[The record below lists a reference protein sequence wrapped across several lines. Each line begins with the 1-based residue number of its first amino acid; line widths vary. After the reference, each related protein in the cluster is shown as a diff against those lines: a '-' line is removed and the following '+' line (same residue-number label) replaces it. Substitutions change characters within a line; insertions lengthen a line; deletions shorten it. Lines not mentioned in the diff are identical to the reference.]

1 MSFSADTKRELCEYP
16 IYSPHCRLAEL
27 SAFTNFMI
35 KANKAKK
42 PNRTANEAFIAR
54 RYHMLCSAEDRAGA
68 DAPHEKCCQ
77 RAFVRGCFIVYGTL
91 CNPDKTYHMEFSLPT
106 AADGDK
112 LFEILRNFGLNP
124 RQTQRRGQVL
134 VYLKESEH
142 IVDALNIMGA
152 HRVLLELENMRILKE
167 INNQVNRQV
176 NFETANLN
184 KTVSAAVQQ
193 IKDIRFIAEHAGLG
207 VLPKPLEEVARLRL
221 AHNDATLKE
230 IGEMLS
236 PPVGKSGVNHRLR
249 KISAVAAGYKEEDID

>member
-27 SAFTNFMI
+27 SAFTKLTKTTF
-35 KANKAKK
+35 A
-42 PNRTANEAFIAR
+42 AR
-54 RYHMLCSAEDRAGA
+54 RYHLLCATGGRVLSEIFPTMLC
-68 DAPHEKCCQ
+68 CQ
-77 RAFVRGCFIVYGTL
+77 KAYVRSSFIAYGTV
-91 CNPDKTYHMEFSLPT
+91 CDPNKTYHLEFLIPT
-106 AADGDK
+106 AVAGDK
-112 LFEILRNFGLNP
+112 LYKILRNFGLNP
-124 RQTQRRGQVL
+124 RQAQRRGQVL
-134 VYLKESEH
+134 VYLKEAEH

-152 HRVLLELENMRILKE
+152 HRVLLEMENMRIVKE

-193 IKDIRFIAEHAGLG
+193 IEDIRLIAEHSGLG
-207 VLPKPLEEVARLRL
+207 VLPRQLEEVARLRL
-221 AHNDATLKE
+221 ENSDATLKE

-249 KISAVAAGYKEEDID
+249 KISAVAAGYKKGGY